1 MGLFAS
7 GCQITTL
14 ATIEFIEGDIHG
26 ILEFASLILVEIYGS
41 NAFVSCCVAFTQCP
55 SPSLA
60 SGEFGD
66 RNVSA
71 SANHAVPGLVLRCQS
86 DTEVIERRCSTCG
99 THVSRPDACLTNCS
113 HGVTK
118 ILIGE

>member
-7 GCQITTL
+7 GCQTATL
-14 ATIEFIEGDIHG
+14 ATIKFIKRDIHG

-66 RNVSA
+66 WNVSA
-71 SANHAVPGLVLRCQS
+71 SANHAISGLVLGSQA
-86 DTEVIERRCSTCG
+86 DTEVIKSICSTCG
-99 THVSRPDACLTNCS
+99 THVSRSDTCLTNCS
-113 HGVTK
+113 HSVTK
-118 ILIGE
+118 ILIAE